1 MEVSFLV
8 LILRAL
14 SMPSR
19 QLYLDGFPS
28 DTFPLGLPLL
38 VRVSGDE
45 IFLRFGYVNFV
56 EQQ

>member
-14 SMPSR
+14 SLPSR
-19 QLYLDGFPS
+19 QRYLDGFPS

-38 VRVSGDE
+38 VRVSVDE
-45 IFLRFGYVNFV
+45 IFLRVGYVNFS

>member
-38 VRVSGDE
+38 VLVSGDE
-45 IFLRFGYVNFV
+45 IFLRFGYVNFI

>member
-1 MEVSFLV
+1 
-8 LILRAL
+8 
-14 SMPSR
+14 MPIR

-45 IFLRFGYVNFV
+45 IFLRFDYVNFI